1 MVIVDIKGLVVVSSL
16 LFPSLS
22 LGHFLRFP
30 ACSFFFGGG
39 CRNLVGVGKEFKVPT
54 FEHLISSPIW
64 VGTRSKVKKSGHCRW
79 WQKSCASWHGENP
92 IWILYCHYV
101 GIHVEYC
108 GMGFHVHPGNFTRK
122 KMEKVFPFKY
132 GNPAIKFQ
140 RKGSA
145 LQNRTWGK
153 IQKSKGKTVRPTK
166 KTKTKGREETRGKI
180 W

>member
-16 LFPSLS
+16 LFPSLR

-30 ACSFFFGGG
+30 ACSFFFGGGG

-101 GIHVEYC
+101 GIHVEW
-108 GMGFHVHPGNFTRK
+108 GFMCTQEISHAKRWK
-122 KMEKVFPFKY
+122 FPFKY